1 MRRFFL
7 PKTFRRETRL
17 LLPQENPRDIV
28 DMMKTAYL
36 VFGLLV
42 AFAWQSS
49 AHYGR
54 KNKLR
59 KTYKLESADLPERD
73 TTKRNWEQFKRRLHP
88 VRLSRPEYY
97 EDNDLFAGQ
106 FSIETFSKCCIL
118 KNIGNTHT
126 AFFMPKF

>member
-1 MRRFFL
+1 L
-7 PKTFRRETRL
+7 PITFRRETRL

-28 DMMKTAYL
+28 DMMKTAFL

-88 VRLSRPEYY
+88 VLRPEFY
-97 EDNDLFAGQ
+97 EDNDPVAGQ
-106 FSIETFSKCCIL
+106 FSVETFSKCCIL
-118 KNIGNTHT
+118 NNMGNTYT

>member
-1 MRRFFL
+1 
-7 PKTFRRETRL
+7 
-17 LLPQENPRDIV
+17 
-28 DMMKTAYL
+28 MMKTAYL
-36 VFGLLV
+36 VLGLLV
-42 AFAWQSS
+42 VFAWQSS

-97 EDNDLFAGQ
+97 EDNDLVAEDTPEMEETESHQ
-106 FSIETFSKCCIL
+106 KKDIEDMTSLLMEDEGSTFDELMLNDQKES
-118 KNIGNTHT
+118 TT
-126 AFFMPKF
+126 F